1 MIAAALLLFWV
12 PSAEASVTRYLTGNA
27 GDVDPVLSGPVFNLG
42 GGGADVDAAFQA
54 LIDGVRGCTDCA
66 ATVDVVILRTSGAD
80 GYNASV
86 AAMAGVDSVETL
98 VVTRAR
104 DASKGVDTVRDAE
117 VVFFAGGDQCT
128 YVTVFGGAV
137 RDAVASV
144 VARGGGVGGTSAG
157 MAIQAPTVYDGC
169 VSSAVS
175 ATVLAD
181 PYDRS
186 VTFTT
191 DFFHWPVLHGVIT
204 DTHFVA
210 RDRMGRLMV
219 FLSRQLADGRS
230 DVGRDVAIGLAADE
244 ASSIVI
250 DRAGLATVMGT
261 GDSYVVIADSKPEV
275 CSATK
280 PLTHRGFRVWRLSP
294 GDTFDLSDRPTD
306 GYTRIDVVD
315 GVLSADP
322 YR

>member
-1 MIAAALLLFWV
+1 
-12 PSAEASVTRYLTGNA
+12 
-27 GDVDPVLSGPVFNLG
+27 
-42 GGGADVDAAFQA
+42 
-54 LIDGVRGCTDCA
+54 
-66 ATVDVVILRTSGAD
+66 
-80 GYNASV
+80 
-86 AAMAGVDSVETL
+86 MAGVDSVETI

-104 DASKGVDTVRDAE
+104 DASKVVDSVRAAE

-128 YVTVFGGAV
+128 YTTLFGGVV

-169 VSSAVS
+169 VGSAVS
-175 ATVLAD
+175 AVVLAD

-186 VTFTT
+186 VTFSY
-191 DFFHWPVLHGVIT
+191 DHFHWPVLAGVVT

-219 FLSRQLADGRS
+219 FLSRQLADGRTNL
-230 DVGRDVAIGLAADE
+230 AIGVAADE
-244 ASSIVI
+244 ASSVFIGRNGV
-250 DRAGLATVMGT
+250 ATVMGIA
-261 GDSYVVIADSKPEV
+261 DSYVVIADGKPEV
-275 CSATK
+275 CLRNK
-280 PLTHRGFRVWRLSP
+280 PLTYRGFKVWRLSP
-294 GDTFDLSDRPTD
+294 GDTFDLSDWPTD
-306 GYTRIDVVD
+306 GYTVVDVVD